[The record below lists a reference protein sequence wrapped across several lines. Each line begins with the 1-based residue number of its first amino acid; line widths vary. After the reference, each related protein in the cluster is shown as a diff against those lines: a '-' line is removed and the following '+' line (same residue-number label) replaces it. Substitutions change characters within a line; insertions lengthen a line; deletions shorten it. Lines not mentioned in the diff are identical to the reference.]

1 MRTIVYISFAY
12 ALSEFLLMLL
22 KRSKADTVKTREDKG
37 SLVFIWVMIT
47 IGFTAGFILS
57 KPENYFRTG
66 FGSVFIIAGLIIR
79 WTAILQL
86 GRSFT
91 VDVAITESANLKTDG
106 IYERIRHPSYLG
118 ILFIILGFS
127 FTMNS
132 LYSFLVLFVP
142 VLLSVMYRIR
152 IGEKVLVNEFGERYS
167 NYASRTKK
175 LIPGIY

>member
-1 MRTIVYISFAY
+1 MDTYKSADDYNQRFAY
-12 ALSEFLLMLL
+12 MNDMWNQFSGFAS
-22 KRSKADTVKTREDKG
+22 AD
-37 SLVFIWVMIT
+37 
-47 IGFTAGFILS
+47 
-57 KPENYFRTG
+57 
-66 FGSVFIIAGLIIR
+66 
-79 WTAILQL
+79 
-86 GRSFT
+86 
-91 VDVAITESANLKTDG
+91 SANLKTDG

-118 ILFIILGFS
+118 IHFIILGFS

-152 IGEKVLVNEFGERYS
+152 IEEKVLVNEFGERYS